1 MNRLTDVVK
10 NLIMINVIVFLAQ
23 ITLANMV
30 DMTMGYSHFPLSQ
43 DFKPFQVVTS
53 MFMHAD
59 FGHLF
64 FNMMSLFFLGP
75 TVEQSLGGKRFLIL
89 YILAGVVG
97 TIAHVGIDFFE
108 YYRLAGQVE
117 PEMLQTILK
126 EGGQILSGGQNY
138 SDGLFGQLNLTING
152 RSLGASGAV
161 YGVVIAFV
169 TMFPKRKLMIFPIP
183 IPIPAAIL
191 GVLMVGYGVVSGV
204 GQLEPGIAH
213 FAHLGGALTGF
224 LIIHYWKMANLR

>member
-1 MNRLTDVVK
+1 
-10 NLIMINVIVFLAQ
+10 
-23 ITLANMV
+23 
-30 DMTMGYSHFPLSQ
+30 
-43 DFKPFQVVTS
+43 

-59 FGHLF
+59 ISHLF
-64 FNMMSLFFLGP
+64 FNMISLFFLGP
-75 TVEQSLGGKRFLIL
+75 TVEQSLGGKRFMIL
-89 YILAGVVG
+89 YILAGLIG
-97 TIAHVGIDFFE
+97 TFAHIAIDYVEF
-108 YYRLAGQVE
+108 YRLVYKVDVVSVNQIIEGLSSYSVFEESQRPA
-117 PEMLQTILK
+117 IK
-126 EGGQILSGGQNY
+126 ELANVV
-138 SDGLFGQLNLTING
+138 NG

-169 TMFPKRKLMIFPIP
+169 TMFPKRKLMVFPIP

-224 LIIHYWKMANLR
+224 LMIHYWKMANLR

>member
-10 NLIMINVIVFLAQ
+10 NLLIINVIAFVAQ
-23 ITLANMV
+23 IVLKDVV
-30 DMTMGYSHFPLSQ
+30 DVSLGYGHFPLSNN
-43 DFKPFQVVTS
+43 FMPFQIVTS

-59 FGHLF
+59 ISHLF
-64 FNMMSLFFLGP
+64 FNMISLFFLGP
-75 TVEQSLGGKRFLIL
+75 TVEQSLGGKRFLVL
-89 YILAGVVG
+89 YLIAGFVG
-97 TIAHVGIDFFE
+97 TFAHVGIDFVD
-108 YYRLAGQVE
+108 YYRLISEVD
-117 PEMLQTILK
+117 PLSVN
-126 EGGQILSGGQNY
+126 QILE
-138 SDGLFGQLNLTING
+138 GLPSIQVVEETQRSAIRELGSVVNG

-169 TMFPKRKLMIFPIP
+169 TMFPKRKLMVFPIP

-191 GVLMVGYGVVSGV
+191 GVLMVGYGIVSGV

-224 LIIHYWKMANLR
+224 LMIHYWKMANLR

>member
-10 NLIMINVIVFLAQ
+10 NLLIINVIVFVAQ
-23 ITLANMV
+23 LV
-30 DMTMGYSHFPLSQ
+30 LKDVFDVSLGYSHFPLSL
-43 DFKPFQVVTS
+43 DFMPFQIVTS
-53 MFMHAD
+53 MFMHA
-59 FGHLF
+59 
-64 FNMMSLFFLGP
+64 
-75 TVEQSLGGKRFLIL
+75 VEQSLGGKRFMIL
-89 YILAGVVG
+89 YILAGLIG
-97 TIAHVGIDFFE
+97 TFAHIAIDYVEF
-108 YYRLAGQVE
+108 YRLVYKVDVVSVNQIIEGLSSYSVFEESQRPA
-117 PEMLQTILK
+117 IK
-126 EGGQILSGGQNY
+126 ELANVV
-138 SDGLFGQLNLTING
+138 NG

-169 TMFPKRKLMIFPIP
+169 TMFPKRKLMVFPIP

-224 LIIHYWKMANLR
+224 LMIHYWKMANLR

>member
-10 NLIMINVIVFLAQ
+10 NLLIINVIAFVAQ
-23 ITLANMV
+23 IVLKDVV
-30 DMTMGYSHFPLSQ
+30 DVSLGYSHFPLSQ
-43 DFKPFQVVTS
+43 DFMPFQIVTS

-59 FGHLF
+59 ISHLF
-64 FNMMSLFFLGP
+64 FNMISLFFLGP

-89 YILAGVVG
+89 YLIAGFVG
-97 TIAHVGIDFFE
+97 TFAHVGIDFVE
-108 YYRLAGQVE
+108 YFKLASHLDQSTIDQIIAENSSISHLPNEGQYIK
-117 PEMLQTILK
+117 P
-126 EGGQILSGGQNY
+126 
-138 SDGLFGQLNLTING
+138 LFDVITG
-152 RSLGASGAV
+152 RALGASGAV

-169 TMFPKRKLMIFPIP
+169 TMFPKRKLMVFPIP

-191 GVLMVGYGVVSGV
+191 GVLMVGYGIVSGV

-224 LIIHYWKMANLR
+224 LMIHYWKMANLR

>member
-1 MNRLTDVVK
+1 MNKLTDVVK
-10 NLIMINVIVFLAQ
+10 NLLIINVIVFVGQLV
-23 ITLANMV
+23 LRDVV
-30 DMTMGYSHFPLSQ
+30 DVSLGYSHFPLSQ
-43 DFKPFQVVTS
+43 DFMPFQIVTS

-59 FGHLF
+59 ISHLF
-64 FNMMSLFFLGP
+64 FNMISLFFLGP

-89 YILAGVVG
+89 YMLAGIVG
-97 TIAHVGIDFFE
+97 TFAHVAIDFVE
-108 YYRLAGQVE
+108 YYRLAAQVDG
-117 PEMLQTILK
+117 EMLQTVLAEGGDILK
-126 EGGQILSGGQNY
+126 RNQNY
-138 SDGLFGQLNLTING
+138 SSQIIGDLNLTING

-161 YGVVIAFV
+161 YGVIIAFV

-224 LIIHYWKMANLR
+224 IMIHYWKMANLR